1 VKFSIK
7 AFCPAR
13 TGFLVLVAFMMF
25 GWGMLSASAADKP
38 PAISEEVLAAVFPG
52 ADRVD
57 PFGGEPPAAAVYRN
71 DELAGY
77 LFSTLATVGTVG
89 YSGKPIDIVAG
100 IDLDAVITGAFLLK
114 HNEPILVIGVSHQDL
129 TDYVSGFAGIPL
141 GVRVEEEKA
150 IAPGFPDAIAG
161 ATVSSA
167 VIRDGVVRAG
177 RVVARSRGLLGGGP
191 AGVRLDR
198 ETFAPAGWNDLVG
211 DGSIVHRRI
220 SQGDV
225 VAAFEGSGADLSLEK
240 PDAVFI
246 DLYAGLVSPPRVG
259 QNLLGKAAFNRLAI
273 GMEVEDQAIFIAA
286 NGLYSFKG
294 TGFIRSGRFDRV
306 QIVQDEKTIPLTKA
320 GYRNVEAFRADGAPE
335 LRETGVFVIP
345 GDSGFDPLKP
355 WRVDLLVSGDG
366 PEGKLVQRFFPIDYA
381 LPEQYR
387 LGTPETAA
395 EAEESAARAAAPLWQ
410 EIWKERWGD
419 IVVVLLILAVLSAI
433 LVFQDQLASTPRLQ
447 RRIRLGFLAVTL
459 LWIGWYAGGQLSVV
473 NVLTFSHSLMA
484 DFQWEF
490 FLLDPVIFLLWS
502 YVAVTLL
509 FWGRGV
515 FCGWLCP
522 FGALQGLLSEGA
534 RKLKVPQVNIPFALH
549 ERLWPI
555 KYIIFLGLFAVSLHS
570 VDIAFQ
576 GAEVEPFKTAILL
589 KFMRH
594 WPFVLYAV
602 ALLAAGLFIERFFC
616 RYLCPLGAALA
627 IPARIRMF
635 EWLKR
640 RPQCGRECGICAQ
653 RCPVQA
659 IHPTG
664 EINPNECIYCL
675 GCQKLYFDDTICPP
689 LAALRKRRERRQALA
704 AGHAVNVEQP

>member
-1 VKFSIK
+1 MSVSFWIK
-7 AFCPAR
+7 AICPAR
-13 TGFLVLVAFMMF
+13 AGILALAALVMY
-25 GWGMLSASAADKP
+25 GWGVLSASAAEKP
-38 PAISEEVLAAVFPG
+38 AAIPEEILAVVFPG
-52 ADRVD
+52 AHRVD
-57 PFGGEPPAAAVYRN
+57 PFTGQPPAAPVYRN
-71 DELAGY
+71 DEVVGY

-114 HNEPILVIGVSHQDL
+114 HNEPILVIGVSHWDL
-129 TDYVSGFAGIPL
+129 ADFVGGFTGISL
-141 GVRVEEEKA
+141 GVRVEEKEA
-150 IAPGFPDAIAG
+150 PAPGFPDAIAG

-167 VIRDGVVRAG
+167 VIRDGIVRAG
-177 RVVARSRGLLGGGP
+177 RVVARSRGLLGGGQS
-191 AGVRLDR
+191 GMRLDR
-198 ETFAPAGWNDLVG
+198 ETFASAGWNDLLG
-211 DGSIVHRRI
+211 DGSIVHRRV

-225 VAAFEGSGADLSLEK
+225 LEAFEGSGVDLSLDK

-273 GMEVEDQAIFIAA
+273 GMGIEDQAIVIAA

-306 QIVQDEKTIPLTKA
+306 QLVQADKTILLTKA
-320 GYRNVEAFRADGAPE
+320 GYRNVETLQAGGAPE

-355 WRVDLLVSGDG
+355 WRVDLLVSRDG
-366 PEGKLVQRFFPIDYA
+366 PEGKLVQRFFSIDYA
-381 LPEQYR
+381 LPERYR
-387 LGTPETAA
+387 LGTPETAVEE
-395 EAEESAARAAAPLWQ
+395 EAAPVAAPLWQ
-410 EIWKERWGD
+410 EIWKARWGR
-419 IVVVLLILAVLSAI
+419 IVVVSLILLVLSAI
-433 LVFQDQLASTPRLQ
+433 LVFQDSLASTPRLH

-473 NVLTFSHSLMA
+473 NVLTFSHSLMG

-490 FLLDPVIFLLWS
+490 FLLDPVIFLLWG

-522 FGALQGLLSEGA
+522 FGALQELLSEGA
-534 RKLKVPQVNIPFALH
+534 RKLKVPQVSIPFALH

-555 KYIIFLGLFAVSLHS
+555 KYVIFLGLFAVSLHS
-570 VDIAFQ
+570 TNLAFM

-602 ALLAAGLFIERFFC
+602 ALLAAGLFIERFYC

-659 IHPTG
+659 IHPSG
-664 EINPNECIYCL
+664 AINPNECIHCL
-675 GCQKLYFDDTICPP
+675 GCQKLYFDDAICPP

-704 AGHAVNVEQP
+704 AGHAVSAEKP